1 MSPSPM
7 EQDVSDRPTLTLV
20 EEDDGERMQLTK
32 GDWRGLWHR
41 FDQMHRAQQALGEQM
56 GTVRSTVHGVRE
68 DMSKVLLATSEI
80 SLLCAAKPPT
90 EPTPTVKRSPALVNI
105 TLVTLLLCAVVLTGR
120 QMGWW

>member
-1 MSPSPM
+1 MAA
-7 EQDVSDRPTLTLV
+7 ERDVSERPTLTLV
-20 EEDDGERMQLTK
+20 EEDDGEPMQLTK

-41 FDQMHRAQQALGEQM
+41 FDQMHGAQQALGEQM

-68 DMSKVLLATSEI
+68 DMSKVLIATSEI

-90 EPTPTVKRSPALVNI
+90 EPAPTPTVNRSPVLFNI